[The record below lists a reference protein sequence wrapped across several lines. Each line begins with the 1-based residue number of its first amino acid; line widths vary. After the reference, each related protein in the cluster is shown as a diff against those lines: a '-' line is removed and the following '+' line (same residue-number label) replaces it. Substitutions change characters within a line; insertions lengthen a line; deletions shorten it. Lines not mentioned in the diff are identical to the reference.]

1 MKKTTRKVPQSVK
14 TQRKIDAA
22 VDAELQKQSQTYM
35 RVKQS
40 DDVEIK
46 LLRVELEQ
54 ASKQPAQIAPDYVNG
69 LLDETK
75 HTGLVVPDW
84 RGGWKWFSNLALAA
98 IVAINTAPI
107 PPEVLD
113 GLPPDA
119 RQQVTIGLAVVGIL
133 GRFINQSRKKDD
145 ADV

>member
-22 VDAELQKQSQTYM
+22 VDAELQKQRQTYM

-69 LLDETK
+69 LLDET
-75 HTGLVVPDW
+75 
-84 RGGWKWFSNLALAA
+84 
-98 IVAINTAPI
+98 
-107 PPEVLD
+107 
-113 GLPPDA
+113 
-119 RQQVTIGLAVVGIL
+119 
-133 GRFINQSRKKDD
+133 
-145 ADV
+145 

>member
-22 VDAELQKQSQTYM
+22 VDAELQKQRQ
-35 RVKQS
+35 
-40 DDVEIK
+40 
-46 LLRVELEQ
+46 
-54 ASKQPAQIAPDYVNG
+54 
-69 LLDETK
+69 
-75 HTGLVVPDW
+75 TGLVVPDW

-113 GLPPDA
+113 GLSPDA

>member
-1 MKKTTRKVPQSVK
+1 M
-14 TQRKIDAA
+14 
-22 VDAELQKQSQTYM
+22 
-35 RVKQS
+35 
-40 DDVEIK
+40 
-46 LLRVELEQ
+46 
-54 ASKQPAQIAPDYVNG
+54 NG

-113 GLPPDA
+113 GLSPDA